1 MRKLK
6 VALASVVAVFCF
18 YGGKELISGSREQ
31 GLQAL
36 LVAGVAGALL
46 AGVVLKSK

>member
-6 VALASVVAVFCF
+6 VALASVVAVFCL
-18 YGGKELISGSREQ
+18 YGAKELLGGSRDQ

-36 LVAGVAGALL
+36 LIAGVAGAVLVAL
-46 AGVVLKSK
+46 VLKSK